1 MSIKHI
7 EDLPI
12 TDLIHV
18 LENMKDYDIRE
29 KMDGANLAF
38 GIDDSK
44 KLFTSR
50 ELKNSR
56 ANRIYKA
63 TDWPNTNASTQFQ
76 AAHFALEQQLPIIQ
90 SVLEPNDLIQI
101 EVMFSNQP
109 NTVNYNKD
117 DNSYIVLINSLLP
130 EKVDQL
136 FQKLKSTESKVD
148 LMVPSSSDGKTI
160 TTSQQSFTFK
170 FIEPVKIDTS
180 KLPEA
185 VIQKTLKE
193 LKEFLTQSTDSVS
206 NETVLTTPL
215 NKVEASIRDK
225 VKTLRSQVQKTV
237 DETILVPFKKS
248 LLEQFIHK
256 LPSELSNDQFG
267 IEGVV
272 LTHGDSVVKIV
283 DKELFTKRNE
293 FNQSYRKQLSS
304 TIKSTDPNAELELKG
319 GLIGDLKL
327 KMADL
332 LGNIEWAH
340 ISKVASAIEEVKG
353 ETTVNTIENFAKELE
368 KHNPD
373 YQAVRIK
380 MLSLIKACKTE
391 MEKSL
396 TEFTGTEHKLGEY
409 QMTDSVKGR
418 TLLSYAEAFNR
429 LAELYKRVDASHSY
443 TDFVKIQYGP
453 IVSLLHGVEPVE
465 EMKGTNQTL
474 SWFNRKSA
482 FYVVSGYL
490 SACMISWLIF
500 QMKDG
505 NGLAILDDRR
515 FLNLKKFNK
524 LMSPLNF
531 AGYVAT
537 QYKNADVQKVLGKD
551 TVRDLSKIFK
561 RIPAQY
567 ISDFHFDFSNQMRT
581 KIKWKQHQNYIRK
594 IIKFS
599 HLNLDRI
606 ESLFDRVTS
615 FTELSVE
622 DQQKCLHDLLF
633 YSAQFI
639 NKSILYRKLLR
650 MEGTVMKKTVIEE
663 SFSLKK
669 LLEDE
674 GASAAP
680 ATSTMTT
687 SSDIAKVEQPV
698 FKNGK
703 KIIRRRRNPDL
714 KFYKFKKDTQ

>member
-29 KMDGANLAF
+29 KMDGANLGF

-76 AAHFALEQQLPIIQ
+76 AAHLALEQQLPIIQ
-90 SVLEPNDLIQI
+90 AVLEPNDLIQI

-117 DNSYIVLINSLLP
+117 DNSYIVLINTLLP
-130 EKVDQL
+130 EKVSEL
-136 FQKLKSTESKVD
+136 VSKLKTTESKVEV
-148 LMVPSSSDGKTI
+148 LVPASSDGKTI
-160 TTSQQSFTFK
+160 TSSKETFTFK
-170 FIEPVKIDTS
+170 FIEPVKIDNGKIPQS
-180 KLPEA
+180 
-185 VIQKTLKE
+185 VVQKTVKD
-193 LKEFLTQSTDSVS
+193 LKEFLSKTTDSIS
-206 NETVLTTPL
+206 NETILCTPL
-215 NKVEASIRDK
+215 NKIDAAQREK
-225 VKTLRSQVQKTV
+225 VKQIRAQVQKEV
-237 DETILVPFKKS
+237 DDSIILPFKKE

-272 LTHGDSVVKIV
+272 LTNGDSVVKIV
-283 DKELFTKRNE
+283 DKDLFTKRNE
-293 FNQSYRKQLSS
+293 FNQSFRKQISS

-340 ISKVASAIEEVKG
+340 ISKVAAAIEDVKG
-353 ETTVNTIENFAKELE
+353 ETTVNTIKNFAEELA

-373 YQAVRIK
+373 YQGVRIK
-380 MLSLIKACKTE
+380 MLSLIKATKE
-391 MEKSL
+391 ALEKSL
-396 TEFTGTEHKLGEY
+396 EEFSGQEHQLDEY
-409 QMTDSVKGR
+409 KMTDTVKGR
-418 TLLSYAEAFNR
+418 TLLSYAEAVNR
-429 LAELYKRVDASHSY
+429 LSELYKQVDASHTY
-443 TDFVKIQYGP
+443 QDFVKIQYGP

-465 EMKGTNQTL
+465 EMKGSNQTL
-474 SWFNRKSA
+474 SWFNHKSA
-482 FYVVSGYL
+482 FYVVSSYL
-490 SACMISWLIF
+490 STCLISWLIF
-500 QMKDG
+500 EMKDG

-515 FLNLKKFNK
+515 FLGLKKFNR

-531 AGYVAT
+531 AGYVTT
-537 QYKNADVQKVLGKD
+537 QYKNKDVFSVIGKD
-551 TVRDLSKIFK
+551 TANDLNKIFK
-561 RIPAQY
+561 RIPKQY
-567 ISDFHFDFSNQMRT
+567 VTDFHFDFSNQMRT
-581 KIKWKQHQNYIRK
+581 KIKWKQHETYLKK
-594 IIKFS
+594 IMKFS

-606 ESLFDRVTS
+606 ENLFERVKTYN
-615 FTELSVE
+615 ELSADE
-622 DQQKCLHDLLF
+622 QKKCLHDLIF

-650 MEGTVMKKTVIEE
+650 MEGTQMKKEVVEE
-663 SFSLKK
+663 NFSLKK

-674 GASAAP
+674 GAANSV
-680 ATSTMTT
+680 TSTMAT
-687 SSDIAKVEQPV
+687 SADVAKIEQPI
-698 FKNGK
+698 FKDGK
-703 KIIRRRRNPDL
+703 KIVRRRRNPSL
-714 KFYKFKKDTQ
+714 KFYQFKKDTK